1 MSLLV
6 HVMSADDNNI
16 DDEPSFH
23 AAASCS
29 SSRPAGGNASFTS
42 SMHKKQL
49 ERQTTNES
57 IKSTV
62 SSTNNGGQSNSA
74 IIRGFFPYTTNA
86 AIIDS
91 PTASATDRS
100 SSSSSGREESMSS
113 SSYSPSSPNGSCGM
127 SQVSFSR
134 ESSVSSTDTR
144 PSATNI
150 GYNGSIGSVSSGDSS
165 NGKGGYCYHHQRN
178 DSTATP
184 SSDRSGA
191 TSSNNSSSNASSEVM
206 IDHTA
211 LLLSCLSGGNGDDD
225 EDSEMDDEREWN
237 ATFSL
242 DELEQQHHQQQHQQ
256 EKDNFEK
263 SDNGEDT
270 NTNFDLIS
278 VALEDAIPVA
288 SLARQ
293 RTTQNKI
300 KPQRPLA
307 LSRGTTTMDTTNHLT
322 TTTTTTRPSS
332 MLRSKT
338 IDMNQPLSRP
348 SLPPNRMTS
357 MESWTSTDYKLV
369 QKQFPIG
376 SDVWRKE
383 EEDRKIYY
391 KTHHNKK
398 KYDSFE
404 YKKKMAAMKAAALK
418 ERVSSSLTSKAIR
431 AKETVKTKI
440 SKKNNSSRL
449 PSRTGG
455 SNVDGILSHE
465 QESWQHPQRRQP
477 RGMIISTSTTDH
489 DHNDDD
495 ASQVSEVS
503 DHSTK
508 NNYAAYRA
516 VTKTIKSKLLSSQA
530 RINKETSHMKSSMAS
545 SKVSQIAT
553 TKLHSSKLAVL
564 DIINTA
570 DQQGSCAIIKARQ
583 LFTTSSKGENNSL
596 LLDGG
601 DNSSTIPNSQSRN
614 SLQQLDGDKYSKM
627 VGMSG
632 RLVHTIITPS
642 HRDNYHTPRVT
653 LLKKC
658 STTTRG
664 SNDTDLTPPKSNL
677 TSPKVNCTKQG
688 GSLLSPPPHP
698 PISTCLSNSS
708 HAGTVSCI
716 DASGFLISSNIS
728 IDRVGSDGD
737 GGGGG
742 AVSSSITVSSE
753 SAFDPNSFLFLSPLS
768 NHDFDDVDYGMPELL
783 RLSTT
788 SGVKNMSNNSRNTD
802 VYVPSK
808 KTGSHPPVGPPPAE
822 STMGWKALISPTI
835 ANSKRLAR
843 IPPPSPRL
851 LPLSSPRTG
860 KSPWGNKSTRK
871 TNKSER

>member
-1 MSLLV
+1 MSSSKSLLV
-6 HVMSADDNNI
+6 HVLSADDNNI
-16 DDEPSFH
+16 DDVPSFH
-23 AAASCS
+23 AAASFSS

-57 IKSTV
+57 IKSTS
-62 SSTNNGGQSNSA
+62 SSTNNGGRSNSA
-74 IIRGFFPYTTNA
+74 IIRGLFPYTTNA

-113 SSYSPSSPNGSCGM
+113 SSSSPSSPIGSCGM

-134 ESSVSSTDTR
+134 ESSVSSADTS
-144 PSATNI
+144 PSAS
-150 GYNGSIGSVSSGDSS
+150 GSIASVSSRDSS
-165 NGKGGYCYHHQRN
+165 NCKRGNCHHHHHLHHQRN
-178 DSTATP
+178 ISITTP

-191 TSSNNSSSNASSEVM
+191 TSSNNNNSNASSEVM

-225 EDSEMDDEREWN
+225 EGSEMDDEREWN

-242 DELEQQHHQQQHQQ
+242 DELEQQQQHQQ
-256 EKDNFEK
+256 ERDKFEK

-270 NTNFDLIS
+270 NNNFDLIS
-278 VALEDAIPVA
+278 VTLDNAIPVA
-288 SLARQ
+288 SMARQ
-293 RTTQNKI
+293 RTTQNEI

-307 LSRGTTTMDTTNHLT
+307 LSRSTTAIDTTDHL
-322 TTTTTTRPSS
+322 TTTTRPSS

-338 IDMNQPLSRP
+338 ININQPLSCT
-348 SLPPNRMTS
+348 SLLPNRMTS
-357 MESWTSTDYKLV
+357 MESWTSKDYKLV

-383 EEDRKIYY
+383 EEDCKVYY
-391 KTHHNKK
+391 NTHHNKK

-404 YKKKMAAMKAAALK
+404 YKKKMAAMKAAAMK

-431 AKETVKTKI
+431 AKETVKTRI
-440 SKKNNSSRL
+440 SKKHTNSSGSRL
-449 PSRTGG
+449 LTRDG
-455 SNVDGILSHE
+455 SSIVDDVLLHE
-465 QESWQHPQRRQP
+465 QQHQHQRRQP
-477 RGMIISTSTTDH
+477 RGMIISTSTKDH

-503 DHSTK
+503 DHSTN
-508 NNYAAYRA
+508 NNYAAYKA
-516 VTKTIKSKLLSSQA
+516 VTKSLKSKLLLSQA
-530 RINKETSHMKSSMAS
+530 RIHKETSHMKLSLAS

-553 TKLHSSKLAVL
+553 TKLHLSKLAVL
-564 DIINTA
+564 EMINTA
-570 DQQGSCAIIKARQ
+570 DQHVSSSVLKARQ
-583 LFTTSSKGENNSL
+583 SKKENNSAL
-596 LLDGG
+596 LHGG
-601 DNSSTIPNSQSRN
+601 DSTIQNLQSRN

-658 STTTRG
+658 STATQG
-664 SNDTDLTPPKSNL
+664 NNDTDLTQSKSNL
-677 TSPKVNCTKQG
+677 TSPKVNCTKQDG
-688 GSLLSPPPHP
+688 AHP
-698 PISTCLSNSS
+698 PIFTCLSNSS

-716 DASGFLISSNIS
+716 DASGFLISPSIS

-742 AVSSSITVSSE
+742 AISSSITVSSE

-783 RLSTT
+783 QLSTT
-788 SGVKNMSNNSRNTD
+788 SGVGNMSSNCRNTN
-802 VYVPSK
+802 VYVPSMK
-808 KTGSHPPVGPPPAE
+808 SGIPPPVGPPSTE
-822 STMGWKALISPTI
+822 SAMGWKALISPTI
-835 ANSKRLAR
+835 ANSSKRLAR

-851 LPLSSPRTG
+851 LPLRSPRTG
-860 KSPWGNKSTRK
+860 KSPWGNKSMRK
-871 TNKSER
+871 TSKCYEC